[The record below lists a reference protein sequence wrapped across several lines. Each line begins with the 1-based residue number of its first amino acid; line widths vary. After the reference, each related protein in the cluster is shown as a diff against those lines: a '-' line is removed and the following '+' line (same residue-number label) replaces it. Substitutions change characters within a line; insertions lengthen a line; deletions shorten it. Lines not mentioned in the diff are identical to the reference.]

1 MRHPAAATFVARADL
16 RYPATVD
23 ELFPI
28 ASMIAS
34 PEPQKAPLAVRL
46 RPRSLEEIVGQESLL
61 APGKPL
67 RRLVDADRLG
77 SVILFG
83 PPGSGKTSFAEVV
96 ACATRRPFA
105 RLNAADSG
113 VPELRKIL
121 ERASLHYSSRR
132 EPTVLFLDEIHRFN
146 RAQQDTL
153 LSGVEEGMIRLIG
166 ATTHNPCFALSAPL
180 LSRSQ
185 VFEFTPLSLAHLD
198 RILSRALE
206 DSERGL
212 GRFRCRLDP
221 LARQHFL
228 ATAQGDAR
236 RLLNAVEVAILSTPP
251 SPEGIVEIDVEA
263 AENSCRRKM
272 PRYDRDQDEHYDTI
286 SAFIKSVR
294 GGDPDS
300 SLYWLAKM
308 LVAGEDPRFIARR
321 LVILAS
327 EDIGLA
333 EPSALS
339 LAVAACQAVEQIGMP
354 EGRIPLAEAVVY
366 LATLPKSN
374 SAYSAINRAIEAVEK
389 GETVPVPLSLRDA
402 HYAGA
407 ARLGR
412 GVGYQYSHDYP
423 EAISPQDYGIVPGR
437 FYQPTNRGGEKEI
450 AERLKRWRALRS
462 AATREPAGNPAS
474 PANQ

>member
-1 MRHPAAATFVARADL
+1 MRYSDK
-16 RYPATVD
+16 VD
-23 ELFPI
+23 ELFPV
-28 ASMIAS
+28 ASD
-34 PEPQKAPLAVRL
+34 PVPPQSKNVPLATRL

-83 PPGSGKTSFAEVV
+83 PPGSGKTSFAEAV
-96 ACATRRPFA
+96 ASATKRPFA

-121 ERASLHYSSRR
+121 EKAAFHDSRR
-132 EPTVLFLDEIHRFN
+132 GEPTIVFLDEIHRFN
-146 RAQQDTL
+146 RAQQDAL
-153 LSGVEEGMIRLIG
+153 LSGVEEGVIRLIG
-166 ATTHNPCFALSAPL
+166 ATTHNPSFALTAPL

-185 VFEFTPLSLAHLD
+185 VFEFAPLSSTHLE

-221 LARQHFL
+221 RARKHFL
-228 ATAQGDAR
+228 ATAEGDAR
-236 RLLNAVEVAILSTPP
+236 RLLNAVEVAVLTTPP
-251 SPEGIVEIDVEA
+251 SPEGIVEIDVA
-263 AENSCRRKM
+263 VAENSCRRKM
-272 PRYDRDQDEHYDTI
+272 PPYDRDEDEHYDTI
-286 SAFIKSVR
+286 SAFIKAVR
-294 GGDPDS
+294 GGDPDA

-308 LVAGEDPRFIARR
+308 LVAGEDPRFLARR

-333 EPSALS
+333 EPAALP

-354 EGRIPLAEAVVY
+354 EGRIPLAEAAVY
-366 LATLPKSN
+366 LATSPKSN
-374 SAYSAINRAIEAVEK
+374 AAYSAINRAIEAVEK
-389 GETVPVPLSLRDA
+389 GETVPVPVALRDT

-423 EAISPQDYGIVPGR
+423 EAIAPQGYGVAPGR
-437 FYQPTNRGGEKEI
+437 FYQPTERGAEKGI
-450 AERLKRWRALRS
+450 SERLKRWQLLRS
-462 AATREPAGNPAS
+462 QASRPPEGNPSSADT
-474 PANQ
+474 Q

>member
-1 MRHPAAATFVARADL
+1 MT
-16 RYPATVD
+16 
-23 ELFPI
+23 
-28 ASMIAS
+28 AS
-34 PEPQKAPLAVRL
+34 PVAQTAPLAVRL
-46 RPRSLEEIVGQESLL
+46 RPQSLEEIVGQESLL

-83 PPGSGKTSFAEVV
+83 PPGSGKTSFAEAV
-96 ACATRRPFA
+96 ARATSRPFE

-113 VPELRKIL
+113 VPELRRIL
-121 ERASLHYSSRR
+121 ERASLHYSRR
-132 EPTVLFLDEIHRFN
+132 GEPTVFFLDEIHRFN
-146 RAQQDTL
+146 RAQQDAL
-153 LSGVEEGMIRLIG
+153 LSGVEGGAIWLIG

-180 LSRSQ
+180 LSRSR
-185 VFEFTPLSLAHLD
+185 VFEFAPLAPAQLD

-228 ATAQGDAR
+228 ATAEGDAR
-236 RLLNAVEVAILSTPP
+236 RLLNALEVAILSTPP
-251 SPEGIVEIDVEA
+251 SPEGIIEIDVEA
-263 AENSCRRKM
+263 AEHSCRKKM

-321 LVILAS
+321 LVILAA

-339 LAVAACQAVEQIGMP
+339 LAVAACHAIEQIGMP
-354 EGRIPLAEAVVY
+354 EGRIPLAEAAVY

-374 SAYSAINRAIEAVEK
+374 SAYSAIHRAIEAVEK
-389 GETVPVPLSLRDA
+389 GESIPVPPSLRDA
-402 HYAGA
+402 HYAVA
-407 ARLGR
+407 AGLGR
-412 GVGYQYSHDYP
+412 GVGYQYSHDFP
-423 EAISPQDYGIVPGR
+423 EAISPQDFGVVPGR

-450 AERLKRWRALRS
+450 SERLKRWRALRS
-462 AATREPAGNPAS
+462 AAPREPAGTPS
-474 PANQ
+474 SSQNQ

>member
-1 MRHPAAATFVARADL
+1 
-16 RYPATVD
+16 VD

-28 ASMIAS
+28 ASITAS
-34 PEPQKAPLAVRL
+34 PVPETAPLAVRL
-46 RPRSLEEIVGQESLL
+46 RPRGLEEIVGQESLL

-83 PPGSGKTSFAEVV
+83 PPGSGKTSFAEAV

-121 ERASLHYSSRR
+121 ERASLHFSRR
-132 EPTVLFLDEIHRFN
+132 GEPTILFLDEIHRFN
-146 RAQQDTL
+146 RAQQDSL
-153 LSGVEEGMIRLIG
+153 LSGVEEGAIRLIG

-185 VFEFTPLSLAHLD
+185 VFEFTPLSAAQLD

-212 GRFRCRLDP
+212 GRFQCRLDP
-221 LARQHFL
+221 LARQHLL

-236 RLLNAVEVAILSTPP
+236 RLLNALEVAILSTPP
-251 SPEGIVEIDVEA
+251 SAEGIIEIDREA

-321 LVILAS
+321 LVILAA

-333 EPSALS
+333 EPSALP

-354 EGRIPLAEAVVY
+354 EGRIPLAEAVIY

-374 SAYSAINRAIEAVEK
+374 SAYAAINRAIEAVEK
-389 GETVPVPLSLRDA
+389 GETVPVPPSLRDA

-437 FYQPTNRGGEKEI
+437 FYEPIHRGEEKEM

-462 AATREPAGNPAS
+462 PTTREPEGRPSS
-474 PANQ
+474 PENQ

>member
-1 MRHPAAATFVARADL
+1 M
-16 RYPATVD
+16 D
-23 ELFPI
+23 ELFSI
-28 ASMIAS
+28 ESMTAS
-34 PEPQKAPLAVRL
+34 PDPKALPLAVRL
-46 RPRSLEEIVGQESLL
+46 RPRNLEEIVGQESLL

-67 RRLVDADRLG
+67 RRLVEADRLG

-96 ACATRRPFA
+96 ACATKRAFA

-121 ERASLHYSSRR
+121 ERASLQHSRLG

-146 RAQQDTL
+146 RAQQDAL
-153 LSGVEEGMIRLIG
+153 LSGVEEGSIRLIG
-166 ATTHNPCFALSAPL
+166 ATTHNPCFALTAPL

-185 VFEFTPLSLAHLD
+185 VFEFVPLSRAHLD
-198 RILSRALE
+198 QILSRALE

-212 GRFRCRLDP
+212 GRFRCRLTP
-221 LARQHFL
+221 PAREHFL
-228 ATAQGDAR
+228 VTAEGDAR
-236 RLLNAVEVAILSTPP
+236 RLLNAVEVAVLTTPP
-251 SPEGIVEIDVEA
+251 SPEGIIEVDREA
-263 AENSCRRKM
+263 AENSSRRKM
-272 PRYDRDQDEHYDTI
+272 PRYDRDEDEHYDTV

-294 GGDPDS
+294 AGDPDS

-327 EDIGLA
+327 EDVGLA
-333 EPSALS
+333 EPSALP
-339 LAVAACQAVEQIGMP
+339 LAVAASQAVEQIGMP
-354 EGRIPLAEAVVY
+354 EGRIPLAEATIY

-374 SAYSAINRAIEAVEK
+374 SAYAAINRAIEKVERR
-389 GETVPVPLSLRDA
+389 ETVPVPPALRDA

-407 ARLGR
+407 GRLGR

-423 EAISPQDYGIVPGR
+423 EAVSPQGGGIPPGS
-437 FYQPTNRGGEKEI
+437 FYQPTDHGREKEI
-450 AERLKRWRALRS
+450 VERLKRWQILRAQ
-462 AATREPAGNPAS
+462 TRGKPAGNVS
-474 PANQ
+474 PSQEA

>member
-1 MRHPAAATFVARADL
+1 M
-16 RYPATVD
+16 D

-28 ASMIAS
+28 APDTRSSDTTII
-34 PEPQKAPLAVRL
+34 PLAARL
-46 RPRSLEEIVGQESLL
+46 RPRRLEEIVGQEHLL

-83 PPGSGKTSFAEVV
+83 PPGSGKTSFAEAV
-96 ACATRRPFA
+96 AIQSKRPFA

-121 ERASLHYSSRR
+121 ERASSHYSRR
-132 EPTVLFLDEIHRFN
+132 GEPTVVFLDEIHRFN
-146 RAQQDTL
+146 RAQQDSL

-166 ATTHNPCFALSAPL
+166 ATTHNPCFALTAPL

-185 VFEFTPLSLAHLD
+185 VFEFAPLSADHLE
-198 RILSRALE
+198 RILARALE

-221 LARQHFL
+221 QARKHL
-228 ATAQGDAR
+228 IAAAEGDAR
-236 RLLNAVEVAILSTPP
+236 RLLNALEVAVLTTPP
-251 SPEGIVEIDVEA
+251 SGQGIIEIDLAA
-263 AENSCRRKM
+263 AEDSCRRKM
-272 PRYDRDQDEHYDTI
+272 PRYDRDGDEHYDTI
-286 SAFIKSVR
+286 SAFIKAVR

-308 LVAGEDPRFIARR
+308 LVAGEDPRFLARR
-321 LVILAS
+321 LVILAA

-333 EPSALS
+333 DPSALP
-339 LAVAACQAVEQIGMP
+339 LAVAASQAVEQIGMP
-354 EGRIPLAEAVVY
+354 EGRIPLAEATVY
-366 LATLPKSN
+366 LAAAPKSN
-374 SAYSAINRAIEAVEK
+374 AAYAAINRAMERIEK
-389 GETVPVPLSLRDA
+389 GETIPVPAALRDS

-407 ARLGR
+407 VRIGR

-423 EAISPQDYGIVPGR
+423 EAIAPQGYGVAAGS
-437 FYQPTNRGGEKEI
+437 FYQPTDRGAEKEI
-450 AERLKRWRALRS
+450 ADRLKRWRLLRS
-462 AATREPAGNPAS
+462 QASGPSGENASACRER
-474 PANQ
+474 